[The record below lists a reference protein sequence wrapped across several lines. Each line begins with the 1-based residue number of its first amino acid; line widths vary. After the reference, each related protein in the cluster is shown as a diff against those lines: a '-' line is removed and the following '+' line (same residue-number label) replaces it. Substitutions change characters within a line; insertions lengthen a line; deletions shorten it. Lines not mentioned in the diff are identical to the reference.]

1 MHSYLSLQILLFL
14 SLFLVDPLLAD
25 DPSEGRLLTQK
36 QLKPVFE
43 EDWSSGKIDE
53 KKWYRLQKKWG
64 TGNYGVV
71 PENVYLDEDIVK
83 GQKQNV
89 LICEAHGDRY
99 SGKITGWKKKRSRVG
114 GVIVSK
120 PFFASGKFEVVMKIG
135 DTRSY
140 EGGPEN
146 PAHPCGSIPAI
157 WTYSYRW
164 VEGNASHPQK
174 FSSSN
179 PLYNPHIPAYGMAAN
194 EYWSELDFPEIGKQG
209 DFSKGL
215 YNTFCQN
222 RHDSQLFDVSPATD
236 GEYHVFTTEWKTQ
249 LRPFEDVKDHQVVKH
264 LGYWW
269 IQDESIPFDKYLGN
283 PLKKLGPD
291 QYALYSGDV
300 VTHWID
306 GEIVGTNRKYV
317 PVMAAQLNL
326 GIWLP
331 EWAGPAPWQTSQVSI
346 ASVKVWQYDNPG
358 DVHGVLVDDITN
370 NFGPDGQ
377 IIP

>member
-1 MHSYLSLQILLFL
+1 
-14 SLFLVDPLLAD
+14 
-25 DPSEGRLLTQK
+25 
-36 QLKPVFE
+36 
-43 EDWSSGKIDE
+43 
-53 KKWYRLQKKWG
+53 
-64 TGNYGVV
+64 
-71 PENVYLDEDIVK
+71 
-83 GQKQNV
+83 
-89 LICEAHGDRY
+89 
-99 SGKITGWKKKRSRVG
+99 
-114 GVIVSK
+114 
-120 PFFASGKFEVVMKIG
+120 
-135 DTRSY
+135 
-140 EGGPEN
+140 
-146 PAHPCGSIPAI
+146 
-157 WTYSYRW
+157 
-164 VEGNASHPQK
+164 
-174 FSSSN
+174 
-179 PLYNPHIPAYGMAAN
+179 MAAN